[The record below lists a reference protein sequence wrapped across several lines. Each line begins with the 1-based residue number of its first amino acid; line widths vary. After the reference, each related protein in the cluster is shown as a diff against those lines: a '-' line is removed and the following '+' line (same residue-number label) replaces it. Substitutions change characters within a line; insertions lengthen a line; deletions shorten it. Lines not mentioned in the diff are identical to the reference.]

1 MDNQAT
7 VFINRGAGHFKSSHR
22 KENHVNNEYMAICP
36 NTGQKIV
43 TLKTYRTNA
52 RHYAAV
58 WFGGQINGAH
68 YSCEGTGWAGG
79 YGYCRESAAA
89 ASAIQSAHVALDS
102 DIDGRGTECIRGAVL
117 AIAAAFGRQ
126 DALFVKAN
134 G

>member
-7 VFINRGAGHFKSSHR
+7 IYINRGEGHFIPSHR
-22 KENHVNNEYMAICP
+22 KENHFNNEYMAICP

-52 RHYAAV
+52 RNYAAV
-58 WFGGQINGAH
+58 WFGGEINGAYH
-68 YSCEGTGWAGG
+68 SNQGTGFAGG

-89 ASAIQSAHVALDS
+89 GSAIQSAHVSLWN
-102 DIDGRGTECIRGAVL
+102 DIDGRGTDCIRGAVL
-117 AIAAAFGRQ
+117 AIAAAYGRD